1 MRRLESVWQFD
12 MSNKD
17 NTTKPKI
24 KEDRHFVTALSR
36 GLDVLACFRSGQKLL
51 GNMEISQRCN
61 LPKSTVSRLTYTLTK
76 LGYLTYLEE
85 FGKYR
90 LGSATL
96 SLGSSMLSNSD
107 VRSVARPLM
116 QDLADFSQSMV
127 SLASPDRLSMIYIEN
142 ARSSSALTLALDVG
156 SKIPLASSAIGRAY
170 LAGISE
176 EGRQAFYKLL
186 EANDPKT
193 APKLIQGIEK
203 SMKQYQELGCTCSF
217 GDWQKD
223 VNAIAIPVKQ
233 GGGMLPMAINCG
245 GPAFNLSPEYLLDK
259 IRPKLLELG
268 RKLATQGWK

>member
-1 MRRLESVWQFD
+1 MRQLENVWLSN
-12 MSNKD
+12 MSNSD
-17 NTTKPKI
+17 NAKKPKM

-36 GLDVLACFRSGQKLL
+36 GLDVLACFKSGQKLL

-76 LGYLTYLEE
+76 LGYLSYLEE

-116 QDLADFSQSMV
+116 QELADFSQSMV

-170 LAGISE
+170 LAGVSE
-176 EGRQAFYKLL
+176 EERQAFYRLL
-186 EANDPKT
+186 ESNDSKT

-203 SMKQYQELGCTCSF
+203 AVKQYQELGCTCSF

-223 VNAIAIPVKQ
+223 VNAIAIPVKHA
-233 GGGMLPMAINCG
+233 GGMLPMAINCG